1 MQLHIGVRIIW
12 WTHFGRGF
20 FLPAIAKTNCKNVVF
35 IMNLFNT
42 IEDEIYMGTKEFK
55 KYFNIYRVESYQKAY
70 SIFVA
75 IKRQLIFEVYDF

>member
-1 MQLHIGVRIIW
+1 
-12 WTHFGRGF
+12 
-20 FLPAIAKTNCKNVVF
+20 
-35 IMNLFNT
+35 MNLFNT